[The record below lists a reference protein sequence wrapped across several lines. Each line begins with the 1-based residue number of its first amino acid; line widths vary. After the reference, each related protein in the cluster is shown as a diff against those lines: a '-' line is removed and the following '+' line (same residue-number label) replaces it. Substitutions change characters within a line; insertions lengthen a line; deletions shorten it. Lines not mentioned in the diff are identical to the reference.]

1 MTDAFKDIG
10 QALSRTNLWARLAVT
25 DMQQTYKR
33 SIVGIAWIAFAFGLF
48 VAVKLLIFGSFAPG
62 EPGEFAMWLT
72 FGLWLFFF
80 LQQTVVDGSNIFV
93 HSRNWLLATDLPLTG
108 FILQSIIRLLIKFAY
123 QAPIV
128 AFIVIYSKWT
138 FTSGIWW
145 ALPGFLMILFNTIWV
160 QLVLGVIC
168 TRFRDAAHL
177 VQSIMGVM
185 FFLTP
190 ILYFPSQIG
199 PRAGLLDWNPLTHY
213 IAIVREPIVYGTV
226 PIKAWIIVGCIT
238 AVGWISAIILLQIFR
253 KRVVFWV

>member
-1 MTDAFKDIG
+1 MMDAFKDIG
-10 QALSRTNLWARLAVT
+10 RAVSRSNLWARLAVT

-33 SIVGIAWIAFAFGLF
+33 SIVGIAWIAFAFALF
-48 VAVKLLIFGSFAPG
+48 VVVKLLIFGSFAPG

-80 LQQTVVDGSNIFV
+80 LQQNVVDGSNIFV

-108 FILQSIIRLLIKFAY
+108 FILQSIMRGLIKFAY
-123 QAPIV
+123 QGPV
-128 AFIVIYSKWT
+128 VLFIVFYSKWA
-138 FTSGIWW
+138 IPMEAWW
-145 ALPGFLMILFNTIWV
+145 ALPAFFVILFNTVWV
-160 QLVLGVIC
+160 QIVLGIIC

-190 ILYFPSQIG
+190 ILYFPSQVG
-199 PRAGLLDWNPLTHY
+199 PRANLLDWNPLTHY
-213 IAIVREPIVYGTV
+213 IAIVREPIVYGTH
-226 PIKAWIIVGCIT
+226 PINSWIVVGTMTVI
-238 AVGWISAIILLQIFR
+238 GWILAIVLLQIYR